1 MGRIKLVH
9 PAEAQLERG
18 NDGLFRVRGGAS
30 AAADAGVKLVSGSL
44 EASNVN
50 AVEQMVSM
58 ISLAR
63 QYDMQMKLLQNAENN
78 AKDAAQLLGPQG

>member
-1 MGRIKLVH
+1 
-9 PAEAQLERG
+9 
-18 NDGLFRVRGGAS
+18 LFRLRGGAV
-30 AAADAGVKLVSGSL
+30 AAADANVQLVSGAL
-44 EASNVN
+44 ESSNVN

-78 AKDAAQLLGPQG
+78 SKDAAQLLGLQG